1 MPRINEILDAIGQAQ
16 YLTTIDL
23 AKGYWQIP
31 MNEEDKIKTAFTSP
45 LGLLQFTVVPFR
57 LSGAPATFQR
67 MMDNVLRGTEDFAG
81 VHLDDVIIYGDT
93 WEEHL
98 QNVERVLD

>member
-45 LGLLQFTVVPFR
+45 LGLLQFTVC
-57 LSGAPATFQR
+57 
-67 MMDNVLRGTEDFAG
+67 
-81 VHLDDVIIYGDT
+81 HLD
-93 WEEHL
+93 
-98 QNVERVLD
+98 